1 MGSTAGS
8 APLTAARRPWHHG
21 RMQTHAAPAEA
32 GTLERNKDIVRRF
45 VAEIFVAG
53 RPEAVDELV
62 AEDFVPHSW
71 PTTGDGR
78 GDLKRAIERV
88 GDGLADPEFTVEDL
102 IAEGDR
108 VAARLTTSATHVGEF
123 MGMPATNKRYTIEEI
138 HIFRLRDGQVVEHW
152 HQFNPLALMQQ
163 LGVKPPG

>member
-1 MGSTAGS
+1 
-8 APLTAARRPWHHG
+8 
-21 RMQTHAAPAEA
+21 MQTHAAPAEA
-32 GTLERNKDIVRRF
+32 GTLERNKDVVRRF

-62 AEDFVPHSW
+62 ADDFVPHSW
-71 PTTGDGR
+71 PSTGDPR
-78 GDLKRAIERV
+78 GDLKRAIDRV
-88 GDGLADPEFTVEDL
+88 GDGLEDPEFTVEDL

-123 MGMPATNKRYTIEEI
+123 MGMAATGKRYTIEEI
-138 HIFRLRDGQVVEHW
+138 HIFRLRDGLVIEHW

-163 LGVKPPG
+163 LGVSPPS

>member
-1 MGSTAGS
+1 
-8 APLTAARRPWHHG
+8 
-21 RMQTHAAPAEA
+21 MQTHAAPAEA
-32 GTLERNKDIVRRF
+32 GTLEQNKGIVRRF

-71 PTTGDGR
+71 PSTGDRR
-78 GDLKRAIERV
+78 GDLKRAIDARQRRP
-88 GDGLADPEFTVEDL
+88 GGPEFTVEDL

-123 MGMPATNKRYTIEEI
+123 MGMAATGSATRSRRSTSSA
-138 HIFRLRDGQVVEHW
+138 LRDGQVIEHW

-163 LGVKPPG
+163 LGVSPPG